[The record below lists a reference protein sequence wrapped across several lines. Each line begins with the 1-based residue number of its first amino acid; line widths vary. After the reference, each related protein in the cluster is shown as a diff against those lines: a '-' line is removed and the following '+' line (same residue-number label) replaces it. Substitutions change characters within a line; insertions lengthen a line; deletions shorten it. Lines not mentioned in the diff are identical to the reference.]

1 MLKRNTDGS
10 WECSGP
16 AWPDF
21 QLQVPELHRAH
32 ESHEA
37 GTVGV
42 RGSHSWVMCP
52 RQWLVLIKCLQIP
65 QSQVACSFYP
75 ELTPS
80 PWLSSFSSPN
90 LSEACRLPP
99 HRSCIPELRSQT
111 TYSPQG
117 TSLVA
122 WPAWSSPHLLPL
134 LHPRQLSPV
143 TVAVCPLAFTLTDG
157 SAQGL
162 PRPAWQGHR
171 HTPSSI
177 CPQYCCGD

>member
-16 AWPDF
+16 AWSDL
-21 QLQVPELHRAH
+21 QLQVPALHRAH

-52 RQWLVLIKCLQIP
+52 RQWLVLIKCLQVP

-99 HRSCIPELRSQT
+99 HRSYTPELCSQT
-111 TYSPQG
+111 TCSPPG
-117 TSLVA
+117 HLPGSLACMELV
-122 WPAWSSPHLLPL
+122 PSSPSPL
-134 LHPRQLSPV
+134 SKTAV
-143 TVAVCPLAFTLTDG
+143 T
-157 SAQGL
+157 
-162 PRPAWQGHR
+162 
-171 HTPSSI
+171 
-177 CPQYCCGD
+177 CCCRCVSTGFYTN